1 MSAPTTT
8 GPAPAAPT
16 PRRRFLRRFLRHR
29 PGVVAAALLLVI
41 VLVAI
46 AAPLLAPDDPLAQNL
61 DGVLLPPDADH
72 LLGTDD
78 LGRDVLSRLLYGTR
92 ISLLAALQGTGIA
105 ILLGVPAGL
114 LAGYFGG
121 WLDRVIMTVTDAVMA
136 FPALVL
142 AVALAGVLG
151 PSLTNAML
159 AVGVVMAPRALRL
172 VRAAVLEVREE
183 TYTEASRSI
192 GSSVTRI
199 LRRHVLPNIAPPLV
213 VFTAITAGHVMLVE
227 AGMSFI
233 GVGVQ
238 PPDAS
243 WGAMLGGGFRFITR
257 APTLII
263 FPGLAIALAV
273 FAFTLLGD
281 GIRDSIGREER
292 R

>member
-1 MSAPTTT
+1 VSAATTT

-121 WLDRVIMTVTDAVMA
+121 WLDRVIMTVNDAVMA

-243 WGAMLGGGFRFITR
+243 WGAMLGGGFRFISR